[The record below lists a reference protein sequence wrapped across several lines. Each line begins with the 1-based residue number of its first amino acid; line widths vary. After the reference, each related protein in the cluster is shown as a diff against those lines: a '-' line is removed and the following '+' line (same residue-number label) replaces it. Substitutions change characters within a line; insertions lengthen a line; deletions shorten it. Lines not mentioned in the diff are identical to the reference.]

1 MFTLLIL
8 FFALAIVFS
17 FLCSTWE
24 AVLLS
29 ITPAYTQRQVKEGR
43 PLGRQLEDMKRNID
57 RPLAAILTL
66 NTIAHTV
73 GAIGV
78 GNQATLLFADSNPL
92 ITGLLIPA
100 LMTLAILVLSEIIP
114 KTLGAVYW
122 RELAPFTVRCL
133 HWLIRMLA
141 PLIWLSE
148 RITGLIKRGSSHHV
162 LSRRDFLAL
171 TELGVDQG
179 ALGDDESRMIK
190 QLLAFRQLQA
200 RDAMTPR
207 TVLQTAASRASIEE
221 FHASTPELRF
231 SRIPLH
237 AGDTDNI
244 EGYVLKTEILTA
256 LLDGRG
262 TQPLSTL
269 RREMLAFN
277 EKTAIGTVFEKMVD
291 SGEHIALIVD
301 EYGGVDGILT
311 MEDVIE
317 TLLGLQITDETDE
330 TTDMR
335 ALARQL
341 WAQRAQ
347 KLGLISPVAEPP
359 DATDR

>member
-1 MFTLLIL
+1 MLSLLIL

-29 ITPAYTQRQVKEGR
+29 ITPAYTQRQIEDGR
-43 PLGRQLEDMKRNID
+43 PLGPQLQDMKRNID

-78 GNQATLLFADSNPL
+78 GNQATLLFAESNPL
-92 ITGLLIPA
+92 ITSLLIPA
-100 LMTLAILVLSEIIP
+100 LMTLAILILSEIIP

-133 HWLIRMLA
+133 RWVMRVLA
-141 PLIWLSE
+141 PLVWFSE
-148 RITGLIKRGSSHHV
+148 RITGLIKRGSSHRV

-179 ALGDDESRMIK
+179 ALGNEESRIIK

-207 TVLQTAASRASIEE
+207 TVLFTAAADLSIRA
-221 FHASTPELRF
+221 FHTGTPDLRF

-237 AGDTDNI
+237 AGEPDKI
-244 EGYVLKTEILTA
+244 EGYVLRTEILSA
-256 LLDGRG
+256 LLADRG
-262 TQPLSTL
+262 DQPLHTL
-269 RREMLAFN
+269 KREMLTFN
-277 EKTAIGTVFEKMVD
+277 EKTALGTVFEKMVA
-291 SGEHIALIVD
+291 SAEHIALIVD

-311 MEDVIE
+311 MEDMIE
-317 TLLGLQITDETDE
+317 TLLGLQITDETDD

-341 WAQRAQ
+341 WEQRAH
-347 KLGLISPVAEPP
+347 KLGLIDAVNPP
-359 DATDR
+359 EGAAD